1 MYMKKNG
8 VRHYL
13 RQGCLGFDLYE
24 VGYMKGKLIEL
35 LTKTRRE
42 QTKFYSQGEE

>member
-24 VGYMKGKLIEL
+24 VGYMDEKIAKNTLAGS
-35 LTKTRRE
+35 
-42 QTKFYSQGEE
+42 Y